1 MLPKEVVPRDSSPG
15 RLRKRGSM
23 AKVHLR
29 ENIAS
34 LLREEGGIN
43 VKDQSGEGKIR
54 NLVFAE
60 ALLF

>member
-1 MLPKEVVPRDSSPG
+1 MLPKEAVPRDSRPS

-29 ENIAS
+29 EKIAS
-34 LLREEGGIN
+34 LLREEFGIN
-43 VKDQSGEGKIR
+43 VKDQSVEEKIR

-60 ALLF
+60 VLLF

>member
-1 MLPKEVVPRDSSPG
+1 MLPGEVVLRASRPS

-29 ENIAS
+29 EKIAS
-34 LLREEGGIN
+34 LLREEVGIN
-43 VKDQSGEGKIR
+43 VKDQSVAGKIR

-60 ALLF
+60 VLLF